1 MAKLKLKY
9 LLHVLSGVRFEKI
22 KECLDRSHE
31 ISGKSKFLMLFD
43 MGWCALRYGA
53 GYYDY
58 MMYGFFDRTAKERD
72 TYLTRMRNKKLISY
86 MNDDRYSLY
95 IDNKNE
101 FDKLFAKY
109 LRREFLDGRSC
120 TLEEFEAFMADKDA
134 CFAKPEEGD
143 SGRGVEKLN
152 KADFATLSHMF
163 DYIRSKGNCAIEQ
176 CVVQH
181 PDMSVLYPHAVNCMR
196 IVTDQV
202 DGEVHVAYVVLKSG
216 NNGAVCDNS
225 GQGGLICAVN
235 KETGV
240 VTSIATDDLIAHSYE
255 KHPYTGVEFIGFQI
269 PLFREAIAMCKE
281 AAMVVPQIRHIGWDV
296 AITPDGPVFIEGNNY
311 PGTDL
316 CQLYYNTPGRQ
327 GLMPFYRQLLPDLK
341 F

>member
-1 MAKLKLKY
+1 MPKLKY
-9 LLHVLSGVRFEKI
+9 LLHILSGVRFEKI
-22 KECLDRSHE
+22 KECLDRCHE
-31 ISGKSKFLMLFD
+31 ISGKNRLFMAID
-43 MGWCALRYGA
+43 MGICALRYGA

-72 TYLTRMRNKKLISY
+72 TYLTRLRNKKLISY
-86 MNDDRYSLY
+86 LNDDSYGHS

-101 FDKLFAKY
+101 FDALFAKY
-109 LRREFLDGRSC
+109 LRREFLDGRTC
-120 TLEEFEAFMADKDA
+120 TYEEFETFMADKDA

-143 SGRGVEKLN
+143 SGRGVEKLY
-152 KADFATLSHMF
+152 KKDFQSPAAML
-163 DYIRSKGNCAIEQ
+163 DYIRSKGGCAIEEV
-176 CVVQH
+176 VVQH
-181 PDMSVLYPHAVNCMR
+181 PEMSRLYPHAVNCMR
-196 IVTDQV
+196 VVTDLV
-202 DGEVHVAYVVLKSG
+202 DGEVHIAYVVLKSG

-225 GQGGLICAVN
+225 GQGGLICAVD
-235 KETGV
+235 KETGI

-255 KHPYTGVEFIGFQI
+255 KHPYTGVEFIGFRI
-269 PLFREAIAMCKE
+269 PLYHEAIAMCKE
-281 AAMVVPQIRHIGWDV
+281 AALVVPQIRHTGWDV

-327 GLMPFYRQLLPDLK
+327 GLMPFYRELLPELK